1 LDVVTIT
8 KSSELFLSGGIP
20 NIELDG
26 STVGVENEG
35 MDLYSQGS
43 NILLLEFSCKMALY
57 KSSFTNSTISNKDEL
72 KFWNF
77 LSL

>member
-1 LDVVTIT
+1 LDVVTVT
-8 KSSELFLSGGIP
+8 KSSELFLPGGIP

-43 NILLLEFSCKMALY
+43 NILLLELSCKMALY
-57 KSSFTNSTISNKDEL
+57 KGRFSDSTISNKNEL
-72 KFWNF
+72 KFGNF